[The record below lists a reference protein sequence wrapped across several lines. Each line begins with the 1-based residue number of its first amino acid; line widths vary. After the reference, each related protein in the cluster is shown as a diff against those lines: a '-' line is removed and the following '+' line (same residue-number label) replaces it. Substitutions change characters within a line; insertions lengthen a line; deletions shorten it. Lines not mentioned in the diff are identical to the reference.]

1 MSRDAIAAVLDIEED
16 SFDVQVEAILEP
28 EVHDLVKLVRR
39 LRSDAERSQTA
50 AAAEMTRAA
59 TMLVQ
64 SGLTV
69 RDAGALLGVSHQR
82 IAQLIG
88 DQSAPR

>member
-1 MSRDAIAAVLDIEED
+1 MARDAIAAILDVQDD

-28 EVHDLVKLVRR
+28 HVHDVVTLVRR
-39 LRSDAERSQTA
+39 LRGEADRAQSA
-50 AAAEMTRAA
+50 AAAETTRAA
-59 TMLVQ
+59 ALLVQ
-64 SGLTV
+64 NGLTV

-88 DQSAPR
+88 DQSSPR